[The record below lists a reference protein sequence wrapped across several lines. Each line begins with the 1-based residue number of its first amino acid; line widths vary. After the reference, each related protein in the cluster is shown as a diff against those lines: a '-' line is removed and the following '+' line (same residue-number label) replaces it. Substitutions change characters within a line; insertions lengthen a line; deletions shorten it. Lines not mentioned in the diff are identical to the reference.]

1 MPLSFFLIHHFS
13 LLPLI
18 SILIMSSPCLFH
30 FYSHSHSHFHSHS
43 HWNNKTT
50 TSFLCNKIF
59 SMDFDLENPLTHLHQ
74 LHSDDASLFLTES
87 DHMLSP
93 SYLHTLLSSPSDFAV
108 RRDTVSFISQVP
120 IFSFSFFFLSY
131 FPLTLFPLL
140 QCCSN
145 SNIDPHLSY
154 LAVNY
159 LDRFFS
165 SQGVPVIPFIHF
177 FFQFSCFFFFI
188 IWFPSSLL
196 FYRNQSHGS

>member
-1 MPLSFFLIHHFS
+1 
-13 LLPLI
+13 
-18 SILIMSSPCLFH
+18 
-30 FYSHSHSHFHSHS
+30 
-43 HWNNKTT
+43 
-50 TSFLCNKIF
+50 
-59 SMDFDLENPLTHLHQ
+59 MDFDLENPLTHLHQ

-108 RRDTVSFISQVP
+108 RQDTVSFISQVP

-177 FFQFSCFFFFI
+177 FFQFSCFFF
-188 IWFPSSLL
+188 SSLFDFL
-196 FYRNQSHGS
+196 LLCCFTATKAMGLKTSCGFVCIACCQNEANRTQPFRFSGIIAFSFLPCVLITKNTELTQF